1 MPNTASPTPSKV
13 MIVDD
18 HAAFRASARHL
29 LESEGLNV
37 IAEAETGEG
46 ALEALES
53 ATCDI
58 LLLDVHLP
66 GIDGFE
72 VARSITDR
80 GGQAPAIVL
89 VSNRELNELG
99 VDRVAACGARGFVA
113 KHSLS
118 REAIDTLCDCN

>member
-1 MPNTASPTPSKV
+1 MPNTASHPSPSKV

-18 HAAFRASARHL
+18 HASFRASARKM
-29 LESEGLNV
+29 LEAEGLNV
-37 IAEAETGEG
+37 VAEAPTGED
-46 ALEALES
+46 ALTALES

-58 LLLDVHLP
+58 LLLDVHLGA

-80 GGQAPAIVL
+80 GGEAPAIVL

-99 VDRVAACGARGFVA
+99 VDRVVACGARGFVP
-113 KHSLS
+113 KDSLS
-118 REAIDTLCDCN
+118 REAIDSLCN

>member
-1 MPNTASPTPSKV
+1 

-18 HAAFRASARHL
+18 HAAFRACARTL
-29 LESEGLNV
+29 LEAEGLNV
-37 IAEAETGEG
+37 VAEAETGED
-46 ALEALES
+46 ALTTLES

-58 LLLDVHLP
+58 LLLDVHLGS

-80 GGQAPAIVL
+80 GGAAPAIVL

-99 VDRVAACGARGFVA
+99 VDRITACGARGFVP
-113 KHSLS
+113 KDELS
-118 REAIDTLCDCN
+118 REAIDSLCN

>member
-1 MPNTASPTPSKV
+1 MPASPSTQSKV

-18 HAAFRASARHL
+18 HDAFRASARIL
-29 LESEGLNV
+29 LEAEGLSV
-37 IAEAETGEG
+37 VAEADTGEA
-46 ALEALES
+46 ALETLEN

-80 GGQAPAIVL
+80 GGDAPAIVL

-99 VDRVAACGARGFVA
+99 VDRVAACGARGFVPKSA
-113 KHSLS
+113 LC
-118 REAIDTLCDCN
+118 RCAIDELVVN